1 MEFKREDFFDWKHLS
16 IERTATRMEEEPWRI
31 REILNFIADE
41 MKKEEEFKEKMKNLK
56 EHHEQEAKE
65 LIKSYGM
72 EYLFTD

>member
-1 MEFKREDFFDWKHLS
+1 
-16 IERTATRMEEEPWRI
+16 MEEEPGRI

>member
-1 MEFKREDFFDWKHLS
+1 MEFKREDFFEGKNLS

-41 MKKEEEFKEKMKNLK
+41 MHKEEEFKEKLEKLK

-72 EYLFTD
+72 EYLFEY